1 MTIVDDIEF
10 FGRAA
15 DAGDM
20 PRDAALRA
28 LAAASGG
35 GLTELGAASSIDNW
49 QTARAD
55 YEAVYENAADNLRK
69 WTREPPR

>member
-1 MTIVDDIEF
+1 MFIVDDIEF

-20 PRDAALRA
+20 TRDAAIRA

-35 GLTELGAASSIDNW
+35 SLTELGAASLIDNW

-55 YEAVYENAADNLRK
+55 YEAAYETAADNLRK
-69 WTREPPR
+69 WTQEPPR